1 MKLGKVIGVVW
12 ASKKVK
18 EIEGCRMYI
27 IQPVST
33 TDENNGNPLVV
44 ADPQNIASGGDRVV
58 YVTSTDAVQ
67 AFDSGFAPVNAS
79 IVALVDEISI

>member
-27 IQPVST
+27 LQPVST
-33 TDENNGNPLVV
+33 NGTNTGNSLVA
-44 ADPQNIASGGDRVV
+44 ADPQNIASGGDSVIF
-58 YVTSTDAVQ
+58 VTSTDAVQ

-79 IVALVDEISI
+79 IVALVDEIS

>member
-18 EIEGCRMYI
+18 EIEGCRFYI
-27 IQPVST
+27 LQPVST
-33 TDENNGNPLVV
+33 EGKNNGNPLVA
-44 ADPQNIASGGDRVV
+44 ADPQNIASSGDSVV

-67 AFDSGFAPVNAS
+67 AFESGFAPVNAS
-79 IVALVDEISI
+79 IVALVDVID

>member
-12 ASKKVK
+12 SSKKVK
-18 EIEGCRMYI
+18 EIDGCRMYI
-27 IQPVST
+27 LQPITS
-33 TDENNGNPLVV
+33 NGKNSGNQLVA
-44 ADPQNIASGGDRVV
+44 ADPQNIASSGDSVV

-79 IVALVDEISI
+79 IVALVDEIS

>member
-18 EIEGCRMYI
+18 EIDGCRMYI

-33 TDENNGNPLVV
+33 EGKNTGNPVV
-44 ADPQNIASGGDRVV
+44 AADPQNIASSGDSVV

-79 IVALVDEISI
+79 VVALVDEVS

>member
-18 EIEGCRMYI
+18 EIVGCRMYI
-27 IQPVST
+27 LQPVST
-33 TDENNGNPLVV
+33 KGKNNGNMLVA
-44 ADPQNIASGGDRVV
+44 ADPQNIASSGDSVV

-79 IVALVDEISI
+79 IVALVDEIAE

>member
-12 ASKKVK
+12 ALKKVK
-18 EIEGCRMYI
+18 EINGCRMCI
-27 IQPVST
+27 LQPIST
-33 TDENNGNPLVV
+33 EGENTGNTLVA
-44 ADPQNIASGGDRVV
+44 ADPQNIASGGDSVI

-79 IVALVDEISI
+79 IVALVDEIS

>member
-18 EIEGCRMYI
+18 EIESCRMYI

-33 TDENNGNPLVV
+33 KGENTGNPIVA
-44 ADPQNIASGGDRVV
+44 ADPQNIASGEDSVV

-79 IVALVDEISI
+79 IVALVDEVG